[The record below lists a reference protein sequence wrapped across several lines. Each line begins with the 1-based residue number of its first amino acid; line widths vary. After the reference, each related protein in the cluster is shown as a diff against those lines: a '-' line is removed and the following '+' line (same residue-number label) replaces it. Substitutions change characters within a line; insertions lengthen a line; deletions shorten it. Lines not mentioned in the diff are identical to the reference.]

1 MMVPGVHVLLT
12 SPFFSLDMM
21 TPAIFSPVAA
31 FISPAQRDASE
42 IKKRGWEAIR
52 VKARCEFQAWLR
64 VFLLLPAWCPAGCS
78 HQEQP
83 VLMELGHLWSAPACF
98 QGMFPLPFPWGC
110 RSLPDSVFSTRNV
123 FFPFI
128 FSVAL
133 GDASLLPFLAV
144 FLPFC
149 LSFPPKEAQNSLP
162 CVCREMLLIDY
173 CHSFSSSFSR
183 REFVFFI

>member
-1 MMVPGVHVLLT
+1 MLT

-21 TPAIFSPVAA
+21 TPAIFSPVTA

-83 VLMELGHLWSAPACF
+83 VLMELSPSDQPLLVSRECSHSHFPGAAGASLTQCSVP
-98 QGMFPLPFPWGC
+98 GMFFFPLSFLWLWVMPLCCLFLLFFSLFVFL
-110 RSLPDSVFSTRNV
+110 SLPKR
-123 FFPFI
+123 
-128 FSVAL
+128 
-133 GDASLLPFLAV
+133 
-144 FLPFC
+144 
-149 LSFPPKEAQNSLP
+149 PKTLCP
-162 CVCREMLLIDY
+162 VCAGR
-173 CHSFSSSFSR
+173 CCS
-183 REFVFFI
+183 

>member
-12 SPFFSLDMM
+12 SLFFSLDMM

-31 FISPAQRDASE
+31 FISPAQHDASE

-110 RSLPDSVFSTRNV
+110 RSLPDSVFITRNV
-123 FFPFI
+123 FFPLSFLWLWVMPLCCI
-128 FSVAL
+128 FL
-133 GDASLLPFLAV
+133 LFFSLFV
-144 FLPFC
+144 FL
-149 LSFPPKEAQNSLP
+149 SLP
-162 CVCREMLLIDY
+162 KRPKTLCPVCAGR
-173 CHSFSSSFSR
+173 CCS
-183 REFVFFI
+183 